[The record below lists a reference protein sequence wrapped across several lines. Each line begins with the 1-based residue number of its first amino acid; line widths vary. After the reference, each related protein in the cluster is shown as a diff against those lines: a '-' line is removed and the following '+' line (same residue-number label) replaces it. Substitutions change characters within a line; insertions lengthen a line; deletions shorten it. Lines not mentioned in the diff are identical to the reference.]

1 MLEKVRKYFPKAVS
15 SSDFVL
21 NIYKSLESY
30 ALAPNQIMLA
40 HSICS
45 DDVNAI
51 EYPEE
56 GRQMLG
62 PFNMGGLNGYPFTG
76 LTGMSAFAH
85 HVPSEGAAMVF
96 YAPHIGVS
104 ESSELGKII
113 RVGQDEESSCC
124 GAAVLAL
131 NRLKNNEIVPGDKPA
146 DDYQQHCLQE
156 FLYNKK
162 DRVLTSAHPIK
173 EATEVIFEESG
184 QMIDRLIPQTS
195 FSGRYLFV
203 IGAIIV
209 NTDWKYG
216 SFLELRR
223 FEEWDIQTGQKIRDL
238 ITP

>member
-1 MLEKVRKYFPKAVS
+1 MLEKVQKYFPNAVS

-21 NIYKSLESY
+21 NIYKSL
-30 ALAPNQIMLA
+30 APYQLTPDKIMLA

-85 HVPSEGAAMVF
+85 HVPDDGAALIF

-104 ESSELGKII
+104 KNGELGKIV
-113 RVGQDEESSCC
+113 RVGQHEESSCC

-131 NRLKNNEIVPGDKPA
+131 NRLKNDEIVPGEKPA

-156 FLYNKK
+156 FLFQEKE
-162 DRVLTSAHPIK
+162 RVLSSETPIK
-173 EATEVIFEESG
+173 EATEVIFENSG
-184 QMIDRLIPQTS
+184 ELISRLIKKTS
-195 FSGRYLFV
+195 FSGKYIFV
-203 IGAIIV
+203 VGAIII
-209 NTDWKYG
+209 NTDWQYG

-223 FEEWDIQTGQKIRDL
+223 FEEWDIQTGEKIRDV
-238 ITP
+238 IFS

>member
-1 MLEKVRKYFPKAVS
+1 MLEKVRKFFPNAVS

-21 NIYKSLESY
+21 NVYKT
-30 ALAPNQIMLA
+30 LAPYQLTPDKIMLA

-76 LTGMSAFAH
+76 LTGMGAFAH
-85 HVPSEGAAMVF
+85 HIPEDGAAMIF

-104 ESSELGKII
+104 ESGELGKII
-113 RVGQDEESSCC
+113 RVGQNEESSCC

-131 NRLKNNEIVPGDKPA
+131 NRLKNDEIVPGEKPA

-156 FLYNKK
+156 FLYQEK
-162 DRVLTSAHPIK
+162 DRVLTSETPIK
-173 EATEVIFEESG
+173 EATEVIFENSG
-184 QMIDRLIPQTS
+184 DLISRLISKTS
-195 FSGRYLFV
+195 FTGKYIFV
-203 IGAIIV
+203 IGAIII
-209 NTDWKYG
+209 NTDWNYG

-223 FEEWDIQTGQKIRDL
+223 FEEWDIQTGKKIRDL
-238 ITP
+238 TF

>member
-1 MLEKVRKYFPKAVS
+1 MLEKVQKYFPNAVP

-21 NIYKSLESY
+21 NVYKSL
-30 ALAPNQIMLA
+30 APYQLTPDKIMLA

-85 HVPSEGAAMVF
+85 HVPDDGAAMIF

-104 ESSELGKII
+104 NNGELGKII
-113 RVGQDEESSCC
+113 RVGQNEESSCC

-131 NRLKNNEIVPGDKPA
+131 NRLKNDEIVPGEKPA

-156 FLYNKK
+156 FLFEEKE
-162 DRVLTSAHPIK
+162 RVLNSETPIK
-173 EATEVIFEESG
+173 EATEVIFENSG
-184 QMIDRLIPQTS
+184 ELISRLIKKTS
-195 FSGRYLFV
+195 FTGKYLFV
-203 IGAIIV
+203 IGAIII
-209 NTDWKYG
+209 NTDWHYG

-223 FEEWDIQTGQKIRDL
+223 FEEWDITTGEKIRDL
-238 ITP
+238 VF